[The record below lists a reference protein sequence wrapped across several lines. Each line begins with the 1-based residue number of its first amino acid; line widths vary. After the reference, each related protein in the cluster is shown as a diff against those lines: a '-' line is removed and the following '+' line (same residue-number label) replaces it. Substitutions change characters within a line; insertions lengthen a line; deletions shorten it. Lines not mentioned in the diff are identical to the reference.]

1 MNQEMN
7 QEKTKNSGGSSHSIP
22 DDSAGFN
29 LAERA
34 CWHLLEKKAQDL
46 VVLDLRG
53 MSDVCDFFVLA
64 TGQSAIQVQALA
76 KHLNNELTGA
86 GHKPKGVE
94 GMDDGRWALLDFFDV
109 VVHIFN
115 ISAREYFQ
123 LEKLWGDASRL
134 DLDPGWY
141 STSEAAERHPDL
153 KFTTATDA
161 ASDSGGTG

>member
-1 MNQEMN
+1 MNKEMKPD
-7 QEKTKNSGGSSHSIP
+7 KTKNAGEPIHSIP

-34 CWHLLEKKAQDL
+34 CWHLLEKKAEDL

-64 TGQSAIQVQALA
+64 TGQSATQVKALA

-94 GMDDGRWALLDFFDV
+94 GMNDGRWALLDFFDV

-141 STSEAAERHPDL
+141 STREAAERHPDL
-153 KFTTATDA
+153 KFSTATDA